1 MSTKH
6 CEILSVAPHFACN
19 VIPVVSPPILSFL
32 FYFLLHAL
40 VNKQRVDVENISH
53 PKGILYR
60 IRESARLWE
69 DWQLR
74 VNLYPETEF
83 WAGHEPCLLQ
93 LLWKGCFCTIFV
105 LGIVKLVMTRVAT
118 SAGSCAAHASSF
130 SLTLF
135 FHQSGLWS
143 ICTQSTF
150 KILECCG
157 FAYKAHKGK
166 EIPDCMYKHQ
176 NSIICKI

>member
-40 VNKQRVDVENISH
+40 VNKQRVNVEHISH
-53 PKGILYR
+53 PKGMLYH
-60 IRESARLWE
+60 IRESTRLWE
-69 DWQLR
+69 DWQLG

-105 LGIVKLVMTRVAT
+105 LRTVKLVMRNVAT
-118 SAGSCAAHASSF
+118 CAGSCAAHTASF
-130 SLTLF
+130 SLTWF

-150 KILECCG
+150 TILECCG
-157 FAYKAHKGK
+157 FAYKPHKGK
-166 EIPDCMYKHQ
+166 EIPDCTYKHQ
-176 NSIICKI
+176 NLIICKI